1 MFFTRIYLIFH
12 KYYIGCIKHIRS
24 LFNHQK
30 ERCVLKKIFI
40 SVLAAVFIT
49 IIIPLVI
56 VEVFTPSENA
66 ASSEGDMP
74 AVTAEVE

>member
-1 MFFTRIYLIFH
+1 M
-12 KYYIGCIKHIRS
+12 
-24 LFNHQK
+24 
-30 ERCVLKKIFI
+30 KKIFI

-56 VEVFTPSENA
+56 VEVFTPSQNA